1 MNLMDQPS
9 RFHFFPHFPFV
20 MVVTSSPAVLVFVNL
35 VMDVGQVGNVC
46 LLARGLCGLGGR
58 HFLTELRC
66 ELTSLP

>member
-1 MNLMDQPS
+1 
-9 RFHFFPHFPFV
+9 